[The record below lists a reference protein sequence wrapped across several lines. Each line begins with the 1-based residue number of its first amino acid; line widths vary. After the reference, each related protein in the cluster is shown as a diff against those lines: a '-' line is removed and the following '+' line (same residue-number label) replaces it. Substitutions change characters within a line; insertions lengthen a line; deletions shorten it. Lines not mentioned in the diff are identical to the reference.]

1 MSFSNCQ
8 PSPPTQ
14 VYQDPRART
23 TAELITGVRTVWVAI
38 TAPCVWDTDIAQHAT
53 QLTLLTGLAAAVEK
67 VLVRA
72 SRATTDVVTG
82 ARKGSQWLALPF
94 LSTWLNP

>member
-1 MSFSNCQ
+1 MGDLDSFC
-8 PSPPTQ
+8 
-14 VYQDPRART
+14 VGV

-38 TAPCVWDTDIAQHAT
+38 TEPCMWNTDIT
-53 QLTLLTGLAAAVEK
+53 QNAMQLALLTGLEAAVEK
-67 VLVRA
+67 ILVRV

-82 ARKGSQWLALPF
+82 ARTGSQWLALPF